1 MDPSIPQ
8 PELYK
13 VPAQTDSFNGMPYR
27 TLGRSG
33 LRVSTVG
40 LGTWKFGF
48 PETGDGARV
57 DERTAFAVFD
67 RAIELGVTF
76 WDTANRYNEAS
87 GNSERVIGKWLKQN
101 PSQRR
106 NIVLATK
113 MGGGMDGR
121 TPNHGGLS
129 RLNITEAVSASLA
142 RLGVDSVDL
151 LYFHRFDPIAPPE
164 ESLECVED
172 LVRQGVVHYFGVS
185 NFTVD
190 QLKMYQA
197 WEQGRGSRARVIAV
211 QNQFDILQGEN
222 PNHVG
227 VLEHSAAT
235 GVSFI
240 AHGPLRRGLLTDRY
254 LDPTKVGRGDRLF
267 DEGLMDSITPSE
279 LQRVS
284 RIAALARDW
293 GMSTSEVAL
302 AYTMTLPGMG
312 PVIPAASTL
321 EQLEANARVGSIVR
335 RDDQI
340 AQVRAALALTE

>member
-13 VPAQTDSFNGMPYR
+13 VPAQTDSFNGMPYK

-33 LRVSTVG
+33 LRVSAVG

-57 DERTAFAVFD
+57 DESAAFAILD
-67 RAIELGVTF
+67 RAVELGVTF

-101 PSQRR
+101 PGQRR

-113 MGGGMDGR
+113 IGGGMDGR

-129 RLNITEAVSASLA
+129 RLNIAEAVSASLA
-142 RLGVDSVDL
+142 RLGVDSIDL

-172 LVRQGVVHYFGVS
+172 LVRQGVVRYFGVS

-197 WEQGRGSRARVIAV
+197 WKMGRGSRARVIAV
-211 QNQFDILQGEN
+211 QNQFDILHGEN
-222 PNHVG
+222 PSHAG
-227 VLEHSAAT
+227 VLDHSAAT
-235 GVSFI
+235 GVSFV
-240 AHGPLRRGLLTDRY
+240 AHGPLRRGLLSDRY
-254 LDPTKVGRGDRLF
+254 LDPRKVGRGDRLF
-267 DEGLMDSITPSE
+267 DEGLMDSIPSSALDQVARLAE
-279 LQRVS
+279 
-284 RIAALARDW
+284 LAREW
-293 GMSTSEVAL
+293 EMSTSALAL

-312 PVIPAASTL
+312 PVIPAASSL
-321 EQLEANARVGSIVR
+321 AQLEANARVGGIVLS
-335 RDDQI
+335 DE
-340 AQVRAALALTE
+340 QVAGVRTVLAS